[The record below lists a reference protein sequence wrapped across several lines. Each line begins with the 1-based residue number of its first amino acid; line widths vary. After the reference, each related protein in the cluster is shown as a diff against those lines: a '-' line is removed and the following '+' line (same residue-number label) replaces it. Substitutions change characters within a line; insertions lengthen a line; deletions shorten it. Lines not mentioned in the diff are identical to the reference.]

1 MQKFLNEI
9 ANLRLRLQNGI
20 LLDEPM
26 KNHTSFRIGGIA
38 DIFLR
43 PASTDELEIIMTCIK
58 RHDVPYVLIGNGS
71 NVLVSDKGFRG
82 VVVQVS
88 KDCSKIEIVDMT
100 ECDMLGYN
108 TTEDSVVL
116 SVKAGTSFATIGQF
130 ALEHE
135 LTGFEALA
143 GIPSTLGGGLVMNA
157 GAYGTEIADIL
168 DDALIITETDLLIL
182 NKKDLELSYRHSNI
196 LEKEYWVLAACLQ
209 LQKGNREEIERKM
222 KEFAQKRRDTQPLN
236 YPSAGSTFKRPEGHF
251 AGKLIE
257 DCGLKGKR
265 IGDAMVSEKHAG
277 FLVNVG
283 KASAADMYALIC
295 LCQEVVKREYGVDL
309 ELEVKLIGEF

>member
-1 MQKFLNEI
+1 MQEFLNEL

-26 KNHTSFRIGGIA
+26 KNHTSFRIGGTA

-43 PASTDELEIIMTCIK
+43 PISTDEIEIIMTCIK
-58 RHDVPYVLIGNGS
+58 RHDVPYVFLGNGS
-71 NVLVSDKGFRG
+71 NVLVSDEGFRG

-88 KDCSKIEIVDMT
+88 KACSKIEIVDT
-100 ECDMLGYN
+100 TGYNMLGYN
-108 TTEDSVVL
+108 IPENSLIL
-116 SVKAGTSFATIGQF
+116 SVNAGTSFSAIGQF

-143 GIPSTLGGGLVMNA
+143 GIPSTMGGGLVMNA
-157 GAYGTEIADIL
+157 GAYGTEISDIL
-168 DDALIITETDLLIL
+168 DDALIITETELLIL
-182 NKKDLELSYRHSNI
+182 NKNELELSYRHSNI
-196 LEKEYWVLAACLQ
+196 LEKEYWVLAVCLQ

-222 KEFAQKRRDTQPLN
+222 KEFSKKRRETQPLN

-283 KASAADMYALIC
+283 EASGADMYALIC
-295 LCQEVVKREYGVDL
+295 LCQEVVKREFGISL